1 MKWMQLQKF
10 LLLTNNFNNKK
21 IKLMSALNIAIAGFG
36 TIGSGVAH
44 VLEQHSKEPDATIN
58 LMGILESDT
67 KGKFARPWFEKRPEL
82 FYDNPDKL
90 LADSRVNVIVETI
103 GGSGFS
109 RELITKAL
117 KNGKHVVTANK
128 DLIAVHGAELMA
140 VARENGRHLL
150 FEAAVAGAIPVLR
163 LLKDYL
169 QVQDIQGIRAI
180 LNGTTNY
187 ILSEMECND
196 LSFETA
202 LSQAQELGFAEQ
214 DPTNDIKGIDARYK
228 LVILTYLITGQW
240 FAPEQI
246 NLEGIDHLELADFE
260 YAERMGRS
268 IKLIANLR
276 LSDQGIQVYVLPL
289 MIEKDDMLAKI
300 TGSTN
305 AVTLSGKYAD
315 DITLIGK
322 GAGSL
327 PTASAIVSDLNK
339 IQRHP
344 EPFPSPPPNKKLE
357 VESMDNIQFRHTL
370 RFEVRDQPGIF
381 GHYGSIF
388 ERHSINIYALEQL
401 PQYHRIGKEG
411 EETVIFTLTLQNCK
425 EGLVHKALKEI
436 NQADYMLKPV
446 VLLREIV

>member
-1 MKWMQLQKF
+1 MPV
-10 LLLTNNFNNKK
+10 
-21 IKLMSALNIAIAGFG
+21 LNVAIAGFG

-44 VLEQHSKEPDATIN
+44 VLAQHSEHPDAKLN
-58 LMGILESDT
+58 LAGILERDT
-67 KGKFARPWFEKRPEL
+67 QGKFVRSWFENNPEL
-82 FYDNPDKL
+82 FYESPEKL
-90 LADSRVNVIVETI
+90 LKDPEIDVIVETI
-103 GGSGFS
+103 GGDGFA

-117 KNGKHVVTANK
+117 QNGKHVITANK
-128 DLIAVHGAELMA
+128 DLIAVHGAELIE
-140 VARENGRHLL
+140 VAQENGRHLL

-187 ILSEMECND
+187 ILSEMESND
-196 LSFETA
+196 LSFEEA
-202 LSQAQELGFAEQ
+202 LSQAQDLGFAEQ

-246 NLEGIDHLELADFE
+246 ALEGIDHLELADFE
-260 YAERMGRS
+260 YAERMGRR

-276 LSDQGIQVYVLPL
+276 LSAQEGVQVYVLPL
-289 MIEKDDMLAKI
+289 MIEKNDILAKI

-305 AVTLSGKYAD
+305 AVTLTGKYAE

-339 IQRHP
+339 VQSHP
-344 EPFPSPPPNKKLE
+344 EPFPPPAASRKLAIK
-357 VESMDNIQFRHTL
+357 SMDEINFRHTL
-370 RFEVRDQPGIF
+370 RFEVRDHPGIF
-381 GHYGSIF
+381 GHYGKIF
-388 ERHSINIYALEQL
+388 ERLSINIYALEQL

-425 EGLVHKALKEI
+425 EGLVQKALEEI

>member
-1 MKWMQLQKF
+1 MPV
-10 LLLTNNFNNKK
+10 
-21 IKLMSALNIAIAGFG
+21 LNVAIAGFG

-44 VLEQHSKEPDATIN
+44 VLAQHSEHPDAKLN
-58 LMGILESDT
+58 LTGILERDIQ
-67 KGKFARPWFEKRPEL
+67 GKFVRSWFENNPEL
-82 FYDNPDKL
+82 FYKSPEKL
-90 LADSRVNVIVETI
+90 LEDPEVDVIVETI
-103 GGSGFS
+103 GGNGFA

-117 KNGKHVVTANK
+117 QNGKHVITANK
-128 DLIAVHGAELMA
+128 DLIAVQGAELIE
-140 VARENGRHLL
+140 VAQENGRHLL

-187 ILSEMECND
+187 ILSEMESND
-196 LSFETA
+196 LSFEEA
-202 LSQAQELGFAEQ
+202 LSQAQDLGFAEQ

-246 NLEGIDHLELADFE
+246 ALEGIDHLELADFE
-260 YAERMGRS
+260 YAERMGRR

-276 LSDQGIQVYVLPL
+276 LSAQEGVQVYVLPL
-289 MIEKDDMLAKI
+289 MIEKNDILAKI

-305 AVTLSGKYAD
+305 AVTLTGKYAE

-339 IQRHP
+339 VQSHP
-344 EPFPSPPPNKKLE
+344 EPFPPPAASRKLAIK
-357 VESMDNIQFRHTL
+357 SMDEINFRHTL
-370 RFEVRDQPGIF
+370 RFEVRDHPGIF
-381 GHYGSIF
+381 GHYGKIF
-388 ERHSINIYALEQL
+388 ERLSINIYALEQL

-425 EGLVHKALKEI
+425 EGLVQKALEEI

>member
-1 MKWMQLQKF
+1 
-10 LLLTNNFNNKK
+10 
-21 IKLMSALNIAIAGFG
+21 MSVLNVAIAGFG

-44 VLEQHSKEPDATIN
+44 VLAQHSEHPDAKIN
-58 LMGILESDT
+58 LAGILERDT
-67 KGKFARPWFEKRPEL
+67 QGKYVQSWFEKKPEL
-82 FYDNPDKL
+82 FYESPETL
-90 LADSRVNVIVETI
+90 LEDPEVDVIVETI
-103 GGSGFS
+103 GGSGFA

-117 KNGKHVVTANK
+117 QNGKHVITANK
-128 DLIAVHGAELMA
+128 DLIAVHGAELME
-140 VARENGRHLL
+140 VARKNGRHLL

-187 ILSEMECND
+187 ILSEMESND
-196 LSFETA
+196 LSFEQA
-202 LSQAQELGFAEQ
+202 LSQAQDLGFAEQ

-240 FAPEQI
+240 FTPEQI
-246 NLEGIDHLELADFE
+246 TLEGIDHLELADFE
-260 YAERMGRS
+260 YAERMGRR
-268 IKLIANLR
+268 IKLIATLR
-276 LSDQGIQVYVLPL
+276 LSAQGVQVYVLPL
-289 MIEKDDMLAKI
+289 MIEKDDILAKI
-300 TGSTN
+300 AGSTN
-305 AVTLSGKYAD
+305 AVTLTGKYAE

-327 PTASAIVSDLNK
+327 PTASAIVADLNK
-339 IQRHP
+339 VQSHP
-344 EPFPSPPPNKKLE
+344 EPFAPPPVSRELAI
-357 VESMDNIQFRHTL
+357 ESMDDISFRHTL
-370 RFEVRDQPGIF
+370 RFEVRDHPGIF
-381 GHYGSIF
+381 GHYGKIF
-388 ERHSINIYALEQL
+388 ERLSINIYALEQL

-425 EGLVHKALKEI
+425 EGLVQEALKEI

>member
-1 MKWMQLQKF
+1 MPV
-10 LLLTNNFNNKK
+10 
-21 IKLMSALNIAIAGFG
+21 LNVAIAGFG

-44 VLEQHSKEPDATIN
+44 VLAQHSEHPDAKLN
-58 LMGILESDT
+58 LAGILERDT
-67 KGKFARPWFEKRPEL
+67 QGKFVRSWFENNPEL
-82 FYDNPDKL
+82 FYESPEKL
-90 LADSRVNVIVETI
+90 LEDPEVDVIVETI
-103 GGSGFS
+103 GGNGFA

-117 KNGKHVVTANK
+117 QNGKHVITANK
-128 DLIAVHGAELMA
+128 DLIAVHGAELIE
-140 VARENGRHLL
+140 VAQENGRHLL

-187 ILSEMECND
+187 ILSEMESND
-196 LSFETA
+196 LSFEEA
-202 LSQAQELGFAEQ
+202 LSQAQDLGFAEQ

-246 NLEGIDHLELADFE
+246 ALEGIDHLELADFE
-260 YAERMGRS
+260 YAERMGRR

-276 LSDQGIQVYVLPL
+276 LSAQEGVQVYVLPL
-289 MIEKDDMLAKI
+289 MIEKNDILAKI
-300 TGSTN
+300 AGSTN
-305 AVTLSGKYAD
+305 AVTLTGKYAE

-339 IQRHP
+339 VQSHP
-344 EPFPSPPPNKKLE
+344 EPFPPPAASRKLAIK
-357 VESMDNIQFRHTL
+357 SMDEINFRHTL
-370 RFEVRDQPGIF
+370 RFEVRDHPGIF
-381 GHYGSIF
+381 GHYGKIF
-388 ERHSINIYALEQL
+388 ERLSINIYALEQL

-411 EETVIFTLTLQNCK
+411 EETVIFTLTLQNFK
-425 EGLVHKALKEI
+425 EGLVQKALEEI

>member
-1 MKWMQLQKF
+1 
-10 LLLTNNFNNKK
+10 
-21 IKLMSALNIAIAGFG
+21 MSALNIAIAGFG

-58 LMGILESDT
+58 LVGILESDT

-82 FYDNPDKL
+82 FYDNPEKL
-90 LADSRVNVIVETI
+90 LADSQVNVIVETI

-128 DLIAVHGAELMA
+128 DLIAVHGAELMT

-169 QVQDIQGIRAI
+169 QVQDIQSIRAI

-187 ILSEMECND
+187 ILSEMECNN

-276 LSDQGIQVYVLPL
+276 LSDQGVQVYVLPL
-289 MIEKDDMLAKI
+289 MIKKDDILAKI
-300 TGSTN
+300 SGSTN
-305 AVTLSGKYAD
+305 AVTFTGKYTE

-339 IQRHP
+339 VQSHP
-344 EPFPSPPPNKKLE
+344 EPFPQPTGSRKLE
-357 VESMDNIQFRHTL
+357 IESMDNIQFRHTL
-370 RFEVRDQPGIF
+370 RFEVRDHPGIF

-411 EETVIFTLTLQNCK
+411 EEIVIFTLTLQNCT
-425 EGLVHKALKEI
+425 EGLILKALEEI

>member
-1 MKWMQLQKF
+1 MPV
-10 LLLTNNFNNKK
+10 
-21 IKLMSALNIAIAGFG
+21 LNVAIAGFG

-44 VLEQHSKEPDATIN
+44 VLAQHSEHPDAKLN
-58 LMGILESDT
+58 LAGILERDT
-67 KGKFARPWFEKRPEL
+67 QGKFVRSWFENNPEL
-82 FYDNPDKL
+82 FYESPEKL
-90 LADSRVNVIVETI
+90 LEDPEVDVIVETI
-103 GGSGFS
+103 GGNGFA

-117 KNGKHVVTANK
+117 QNGKHVITANK
-128 DLIAVHGAELMA
+128 DLIAVHGAELIE
-140 VARENGRHLL
+140 VAQENGRHLL

-187 ILSEMECND
+187 ILSEMESND
-196 LSFETA
+196 LSFEEA
-202 LSQAQELGFAEQ
+202 LSQAQDLGFAEQ

-246 NLEGIDHLELADFE
+246 ALEGIDHLELADFE
-260 YAERMGRS
+260 YAERMGRR

-276 LSDQGIQVYVLPL
+276 LSAQEGVQVYVLPL
-289 MIEKDDMLAKI
+289 MIEKNDILAKI
-300 TGSTN
+300 AGSTN
-305 AVTLSGKYAD
+305 AVTLTGKYAE

-339 IQRHP
+339 VQSHP
-344 EPFPSPPPNKKLE
+344 EPFPPPAASRKL
-357 VESMDNIQFRHTL
+357 VIESMDEINFRHTL
-370 RFEVRDQPGIF
+370 RFEVRDHPGIF
-381 GHYGSIF
+381 GHYGKIF
-388 ERHSINIYALEQL
+388 ERLSINIYALEQL

-425 EGLVHKALKEI
+425 EGLVQKALEEI

>member
-1 MKWMQLQKF
+1 
-10 LLLTNNFNNKK
+10 
-21 IKLMSALNIAIAGFG
+21 MSALNIAIAGFG

-58 LMGILESDT
+58 LVGILESDT

-82 FYDNPDKL
+82 FYDNPEKL
-90 LADSRVNVIVETI
+90 LADSQVNVIVETI

-128 DLIAVHGAELMA
+128 DLIAVHGAELMT

-169 QVQDIQGIRAI
+169 QVQDIQSIRAI

-187 ILSEMECND
+187 ILSEMECNN

-240 FAPEQI
+240 FSPEQI

-276 LSDQGIQVYVLPL
+276 LSDQGVQVYVLPL
-289 MIEKDDMLAKI
+289 MIKKDDILAKI
-300 TGSTN
+300 SGSTN
-305 AVTLSGKYAD
+305 AVTFTGKYTE

-339 IQRHP
+339 VQSHP
-344 EPFPSPPPNKKLE
+344 EPFPQPTGSRKLE
-357 VESMDNIQFRHTL
+357 IESMDNIQFRHTL
-370 RFEVRDQPGIF
+370 RFEVRDHPGIF

-411 EETVIFTLTLQNCK
+411 EEIVIFTLTLQNCT
-425 EGLVHKALKEI
+425 EGLILKALEEI

>member
-1 MKWMQLQKF
+1 
-10 LLLTNNFNNKK
+10 
-21 IKLMSALNIAIAGFG
+21 MSALNIAIAGFG

-58 LMGILESDT
+58 LVGILESDT

-90 LADSRVNVIVETI
+90 LADSQVNVIVETI

-276 LSDQGIQVYVLPL
+276 LSDRGIQVYVLPL
-289 MIEKDDMLAKI
+289 MIKKDDILAKI
-300 TGSTN
+300 SGSTN
-305 AVTLSGKYAD
+305 AVTFTGKYTE

-339 IQRHP
+339 VQSHP
-344 EPFPSPPPNKKLE
+344 EPFPQPTGSRKLE
-357 VESMDNIQFRHTL
+357 IESMDNIQFRHTL

>member
-1 MKWMQLQKF
+1 
-10 LLLTNNFNNKK
+10 
-21 IKLMSALNIAIAGFG
+21 MSALNIAIAGFG

-58 LMGILESDT
+58 LVGILESDT

-90 LADSRVNVIVETI
+90 LADSQVNVIVETI

-109 RELITKAL
+109 RELIKKAL

-128 DLIAVHGAELMA
+128 DLIAVHGAELMT

-246 NLEGIDHLELADFE
+246 KLEGIDHLELADFE

-276 LSDQGIQVYVLPL
+276 LSDRGIQVYVLPL
-289 MIEKDDMLAKI
+289 MIKKDDILAKI
-300 TGSTN
+300 SGSTN
-305 AVTLSGKYAD
+305 AVTFTGKYTE

-339 IQRHP
+339 VQSHP
-344 EPFPSPPPNKKLE
+344 EPFPQPTGSRKLE
-357 VESMDNIQFRHTL
+357 IESMDNIQFRHTL

-436 NQADYMLKPV
+436 NQAGYMLKPV

>member
-1 MKWMQLQKF
+1 MPV
-10 LLLTNNFNNKK
+10 
-21 IKLMSALNIAIAGFG
+21 LNVAIAGFG

-44 VLEQHSKEPDATIN
+44 VLAQHSEHPDAKLN
-58 LMGILESDT
+58 LAGILESDT
-67 KGKFARPWFEKRPEL
+67 KGKFVRSWFENNPEL
-82 FYDNPDKL
+82 FYESQEKL
-90 LADSRVNVIVETI
+90 LEDPEVDVIVETI
-103 GGSGFS
+103 GGNGFA

-117 KNGKHVVTANK
+117 QNGKHVITANK
-128 DLIAVHGAELMA
+128 DLIAVHGAELIE
-140 VARENGRHLL
+140 VAQENGRHLL

-187 ILSEMECND
+187 ILSEMESND
-196 LSFETA
+196 LSFEEA
-202 LSQAQELGFAEQ
+202 LSQAQDLGFAEQ

-246 NLEGIDHLELADFE
+246 SLEGIDHLELADFE
-260 YAERMGRS
+260 YAERMGRR

-276 LSDQGIQVYVLPL
+276 LSAQEGVQVYVLPL
-289 MIEKDDMLAKI
+289 MIEKNDILAKI
-300 TGSTN
+300 AGSTN
-305 AVTLSGKYAD
+305 AVTLTGKYAE

-339 IQRHP
+339 VQSHP
-344 EPFPSPPPNKKLE
+344 EPFPPPAASRKLAIK
-357 VESMDNIQFRHTL
+357 SMDEINFRHTL
-370 RFEVRDQPGIF
+370 RFEVRDHPGIF
-381 GHYGSIF
+381 GHYGKIF
-388 ERHSINIYALEQL
+388 ERLSINIYALEQL

-411 EETVIFTLTLQNCK
+411 EEIVIFTLTLQNCK
-425 EGLVHKALKEI
+425 EGLVQKALEEI
-436 NQADYMLKPV
+436 NQADYMLKAV

>member
-1 MKWMQLQKF
+1 
-10 LLLTNNFNNKK
+10 
-21 IKLMSALNIAIAGFG
+21 MSALNIAIAGFG

-58 LMGILESDT
+58 LVGILESDT
-67 KGKFARPWFEKRPEL
+67 IGKFARPWFEKRPEL
-82 FYDNPDKL
+82 FYDNLEKL
-90 LADSRVNVIVETI
+90 LADSQVNVIVETI

-128 DLIAVHGAELMA
+128 DLIAVHGAELMT

-169 QVQDIQGIRAI
+169 QVQDIQSIRAI

-187 ILSEMECND
+187 ILSEMECNN

-276 LSDQGIQVYVLPL
+276 LSDQGVQVYVLPL
-289 MIEKDDMLAKI
+289 MIKKDDILAKI
-300 TGSTN
+300 SGSTN
-305 AVTLSGKYAD
+305 AVTFTGKYTE

-339 IQRHP
+339 VQSHP
-344 EPFPSPPPNKKLE
+344 EPFPQPTGSRKLE
-357 VESMDNIQFRHTL
+357 IESMDNIQFRHTL
-370 RFEVRDQPGIF
+370 RFEVRDHPGIF

-411 EETVIFTLTLQNCK
+411 EEIVIFTLTLQNCT
-425 EGLVHKALKEI
+425 EGLILKALEEI

>member
-1 MKWMQLQKF
+1 
-10 LLLTNNFNNKK
+10 
-21 IKLMSALNIAIAGFG
+21 MSALNIAIAGFG

-58 LMGILESDT
+58 LVGILESDT
-67 KGKFARPWFEKRPEL
+67 IGKFARPWFEKRPEL
-82 FYDNPDKL
+82 FYDNLEKL
-90 LADSRVNVIVETI
+90 LADSQVNVIVETI

-169 QVQDIQGIRAI
+169 QVQDIQSIRAI

-187 ILSEMECND
+187 ILSEMECNN

-276 LSDQGIQVYVLPL
+276 LSNQGVQVYVLPL
-289 MIEKDDMLAKI
+289 MIKKDDILAKI
-300 TGSTN
+300 SGSTN
-305 AVTLSGKYAD
+305 AVTFTGKYTE

-339 IQRHP
+339 VQSHP
-344 EPFPSPPPNKKLE
+344 EPFPQPIGSRKLE
-357 VESMDNIQFRHTL
+357 IESMDNIQFRHTL
-370 RFEVRDQPGIF
+370 RFEVRDHPGIF

-411 EETVIFTLTLQNCK
+411 EEIVIFTLTLQNCT
-425 EGLVHKALKEI
+425 EGLILKALEEI
-436 NQADYMLKPV
+436 NKADYMLKPV

>member
-1 MKWMQLQKF
+1 
-10 LLLTNNFNNKK
+10 
-21 IKLMSALNIAIAGFG
+21 MSALNIAIAGFG

-58 LMGILESDT
+58 LVGILESDT

-82 FYDNPDKL
+82 FYDNPEKL
-90 LADSRVNVIVETI
+90 LADSQVNVIVETI

-117 KNGKHVVTANK
+117 KSGKHVVTANK

-169 QVQDIQGIRAI
+169 QVQDIQSIRAI

-187 ILSEMECND
+187 ILSEMECNN

-276 LSDQGIQVYVLPL
+276 LSDQGVQVYVLPL
-289 MIEKDDMLAKI
+289 MIKKDDILAKI
-300 TGSTN
+300 SGSTN
-305 AVTLSGKYAD
+305 AVTFTGKYTE

-339 IQRHP
+339 VQSHP
-344 EPFPSPPPNKKLE
+344 EPFPQPIGSRKLE
-357 VESMDNIQFRHTL
+357 IESMDNIQFRHTL
-370 RFEVRDQPGIF
+370 RFEVRDHPGIF

-411 EETVIFTLTLQNCK
+411 EEIVIFTLTLQNCT
-425 EGLVHKALKEI
+425 EGLILKALEEI

>member
-1 MKWMQLQKF
+1 
-10 LLLTNNFNNKK
+10 
-21 IKLMSALNIAIAGFG
+21 MSALNIAIAGFG

-58 LMGILESDT
+58 LVGILESDT

-90 LADSRVNVIVETI
+90 LADSQVNVIVETI

-169 QVQDIQGIRAI
+169 QVQDIQSIRAI

-246 NLEGIDHLELADFE
+246 KLEGIDHLELADFE

-276 LSDQGIQVYVLPL
+276 LSDQGVQVYVLPL
-289 MIEKDDMLAKI
+289 MIKKDDILAKI
-300 TGSTN
+300 SGSTN
-305 AVTLSGKYAD
+305 AVTFTGKYTE

-339 IQRHP
+339 VQSHP
-344 EPFPSPPPNKKLE
+344 EPFPQPTGSRKLE
-357 VESMDNIQFRHTL
+357 IESMDNIQFRHTL

-436 NQADYMLKPV
+436 NQAGYMLKPV

>member
-1 MKWMQLQKF
+1 MPV
-10 LLLTNNFNNKK
+10 
-21 IKLMSALNIAIAGFG
+21 LNVAIAGFG

-44 VLEQHSKEPDATIN
+44 VLAQHSEHPDAKLN
-58 LMGILESDT
+58 LAGILERDT
-67 KGKFARPWFEKRPEL
+67 QGKFVRSWFENNPEL
-82 FYDNPDKL
+82 FYESPEKL
-90 LADSRVNVIVETI
+90 LEDPEVDVIVETI
-103 GGSGFS
+103 GGNGFA

-117 KNGKHVVTANK
+117 QNGKHVITANK
-128 DLIAVHGAELMA
+128 DLIAVNGAELIE
-140 VARENGRHLL
+140 VAQENGRHLL

-187 ILSEMECND
+187 ILSEMESND
-196 LSFETA
+196 LSFEEA
-202 LSQAQELGFAEQ
+202 LSQAQDLGFAEQ

-246 NLEGIDHLELADFE
+246 ALEGIDHLELADFE
-260 YAERMGRS
+260 YAERMGRR

-276 LSDQGIQVYVLPL
+276 LSAQEGVQVYVLPL
-289 MIEKDDMLAKI
+289 MIEKNDILAKI
-300 TGSTN
+300 AGSTN
-305 AVTLSGKYAD
+305 AVTLTGKYAE

-339 IQRHP
+339 VQSHP
-344 EPFPSPPPNKKLE
+344 EPFPPPAASRKLAIK
-357 VESMDNIQFRHTL
+357 SMDEINFRHTL
-370 RFEVRDQPGIF
+370 RFEVRDHPGIF
-381 GHYGSIF
+381 GHYGKIF
-388 ERHSINIYALEQL
+388 ERLSINIYALEQL

-425 EGLVHKALKEI
+425 EGLVQKALEEI

>member
-1 MKWMQLQKF
+1 
-10 LLLTNNFNNKK
+10 
-21 IKLMSALNIAIAGFG
+21 MSALNIAIAGFG

-90 LADSRVNVIVETI
+90 LADSQVNVIVETI

-109 RELITKAL
+109 HELITKAL

-128 DLIAVHGAELMA
+128 DLIAVHGAELME

-202 LSQAQELGFAEQ
+202 LSQAQKLGFAEQ

-276 LSDQGIQVYVLPL
+276 LSDQGVQVYVLPL
-289 MIEKDDMLAKI
+289 MIKKDDILAKI
-300 TGSTN
+300 SGSTN
-305 AVTLSGKYAD
+305 AVTFTGKYTE

-339 IQRHP
+339 VQSHP
-344 EPFPSPPPNKKLE
+344 EPFPQPTGSRKLE
-357 VESMDNIQFRHTL
+357 IESMDNIQFRHTL
-370 RFEVRDQPGIF
+370 RFEVRDHPGIF

-411 EETVIFTLTLQNCK
+411 EEIVIFTLTLQNCT
-425 EGLVHKALKEI
+425 EGLILKALEEI

>member
-1 MKWMQLQKF
+1 
-10 LLLTNNFNNKK
+10 
-21 IKLMSALNIAIAGFG
+21 MSVLNVAIAGFG

-44 VLEQHSKEPDATIN
+44 VLAQHSEHPDAKIK
-58 LMGILESDT
+58 LAGILERDT
-67 KGKFARPWFEKRPEL
+67 QGKYVQSWFEKNPEL
-82 FYDNPDKL
+82 FYESPEQL
-90 LADSRVNVIVETI
+90 LEDPEVDVIVETI
-103 GGSGFS
+103 GGSGFA
-109 RELITKAL
+109 RELIIKAL
-117 KNGKHVVTANK
+117 QNGKHVITANK
-128 DLIAVHGAELMA
+128 DLIAVHGAELME
-140 VARENGRHLL
+140 VARKNGRHLL

-187 ILSEMECND
+187 ILSEMESND
-196 LSFETA
+196 LSFEQA
-202 LSQAQELGFAEQ
+202 LSQAQDLGFAEQ

-228 LVILTYLITGQW
+228 LVILTYLITGKW
-240 FAPEQI
+240 FTPEQI
-246 NLEGIDHLELADFE
+246 TLEGIDHLELADFE
-260 YAERMGRS
+260 YAERMGRR

-276 LSDQGIQVYVLPL
+276 LSAQGVQVYVLPL

-300 TGSTN
+300 AGSTN
-305 AVTLSGKYAD
+305 AVTLTGKYAE

-339 IQRHP
+339 VQSHP
-344 EPFPSPPPNKKLE
+344 EPFPPPPASRELAIE
-357 VESMDNIQFRHTL
+357 TMDEISFRHTL
-370 RFEVRDQPGIF
+370 RFEVRDHPGIF
-381 GHYGSIF
+381 GHYGKIF
-388 ERHSINIYALEQL
+388 ERLSINIYALEQL

-425 EGLVHKALKEI
+425 EGLVQEALKEI

>member
-1 MKWMQLQKF
+1 MPV
-10 LLLTNNFNNKK
+10 
-21 IKLMSALNIAIAGFG
+21 LNVAIAGFG

-44 VLEQHSKEPDATIN
+44 VLAQHSEHPDAKLN
-58 LMGILESDT
+58 LAGILESDT
-67 KGKFARPWFEKRPEL
+67 KGKFVRSWFENNPEL
-82 FYDNPDKL
+82 FYESQEKL
-90 LADSRVNVIVETI
+90 LEDPEVDVIVETI
-103 GGSGFS
+103 GGNGFA

-117 KNGKHVVTANK
+117 QNGKHVITANK
-128 DLIAVHGAELMA
+128 DLIAVHGAELIE
-140 VARENGRHLL
+140 VAQENGRHLL

-187 ILSEMECND
+187 ILSEMESND
-196 LSFETA
+196 LSFEEA
-202 LSQAQELGFAEQ
+202 LSQAQDLGFAEQ

-240 FAPEQI
+240 FVPEQI
-246 NLEGIDHLELADFE
+246 ALEGIDHLELADFE
-260 YAERMGRS
+260 YAERMGRR

-276 LSDQGIQVYVLPL
+276 LSAQEGVQVYVLPL
-289 MIEKDDMLAKI
+289 MIEKNDILAKI
-300 TGSTN
+300 AGSTN
-305 AVTLSGKYAD
+305 AVTLTGKYAE

-339 IQRHP
+339 VQSHP
-344 EPFPSPPPNKKLE
+344 EPFPPPAASRKLAIK
-357 VESMDNIQFRHTL
+357 SMDEINFRHTL
-370 RFEVRDQPGIF
+370 RFEVRDHPGIF
-381 GHYGSIF
+381 GHYGKIF
-388 ERHSINIYALEQL
+388 ERLSINIYALEQL

-425 EGLVHKALKEI
+425 EGLVQKALEEI

>member
-1 MKWMQLQKF
+1 
-10 LLLTNNFNNKK
+10 
-21 IKLMSALNIAIAGFG
+21 MSALKIAIAGLG

-58 LMGILESDT
+58 LVGILESDT

-82 FYDNPDKL
+82 FYDNPEKL
-90 LADSRVNVIVETI
+90 LADSQVNVIVETI

-128 DLIAVHGAELMA
+128 DLIAVHGAELME

-187 ILSEMECND
+187 ILSEMECNN

-276 LSDQGIQVYVLPL
+276 LSDQGVQVYVLPL
-289 MIEKDDMLAKI
+289 MIKKDDILAKI
-300 TGSTN
+300 SGSTN
-305 AVTLSGKYAD
+305 AVTFTGKYTE

-339 IQRHP
+339 VQSHP
-344 EPFPSPPPNKKLE
+344 EPFPQPTGSRKLE
-357 VESMDNIQFRHTL
+357 IESMDNIQFRHTL
-370 RFEVRDQPGIF
+370 RFEVRDHPGIF

-411 EETVIFTLTLQNCK
+411 EEIVIFTLTLQNCT
-425 EGLVHKALKEI
+425 EGLILKALEEI

>member
-1 MKWMQLQKF
+1 
-10 LLLTNNFNNKK
+10 
-21 IKLMSALNIAIAGFG
+21 MSVLNVAIAGFG

-44 VLEQHSKEPDATIN
+44 VLAQHSEHPDAKIN
-58 LMGILESDT
+58 LAGILERDT
-67 KGKFARPWFEKRPEL
+67 QGKYVQSWFEKNPEL
-82 FYDNPDKL
+82 FYESPEQL
-90 LADSRVNVIVETI
+90 LEDPEVDVIVETI
-103 GGSGFS
+103 GGSGFA

-117 KNGKHVVTANK
+117 QNGKHVITANK
-128 DLIAVHGAELMA
+128 DLIAVHGAELME
-140 VARENGRHLL
+140 VARKNGRHLL

-187 ILSEMECND
+187 ILSEMESND
-196 LSFETA
+196 LSFEQA
-202 LSQAQELGFAEQ
+202 LSQAQDLGFAEQ

-240 FAPEQI
+240 FTPEQI
-246 NLEGIDHLELADFE
+246 TLEGIDHLELADFE
-260 YAERMGRS
+260 YAERMGRR
-268 IKLIANLR
+268 IKLIATLR
-276 LSDQGIQVYVLPL
+276 LSAQGVQVYVLPL
-289 MIEKDDMLAKI
+289 MIEKDDILAKI
-300 TGSTN
+300 AGSTN
-305 AVTLSGKYAD
+305 AVTLTGKYAE

-327 PTASAIVSDLNK
+327 PTASAIVADLNK
-339 IQRHP
+339 VQSHP
-344 EPFPSPPPNKKLE
+344 EPFAPPPVSRELAI
-357 VESMDNIQFRHTL
+357 ESMNDISFRHTL
-370 RFEVRDQPGIF
+370 RFEVRDHPGIF
-381 GHYGSIF
+381 GHYGKIF
-388 ERHSINIYALEQL
+388 ERLSINIYALEQL

-425 EGLVHKALKEI
+425 EGLVQEALKEI

>member
-1 MKWMQLQKF
+1 
-10 LLLTNNFNNKK
+10 
-21 IKLMSALNIAIAGFG
+21 MSALNIAIAGFG

-58 LMGILESDT
+58 LVGILESDT
-67 KGKFARPWFEKRPEL
+67 IGKFARPWFEKRPEL
-82 FYDNPDKL
+82 FYDNLEKL
-90 LADSRVNVIVETI
+90 LADSQVNVIVETI

-169 QVQDIQGIRAI
+169 QVQDIQSIRAI

-187 ILSEMECND
+187 ILSEMECNN

-276 LSDQGIQVYVLPL
+276 LSDQGVQVYVLPL
-289 MIEKDDMLAKI
+289 MIKKDDILAKI
-300 TGSTN
+300 SGSTN
-305 AVTLSGKYAD
+305 AVTFTGKYTE

-339 IQRHP
+339 VQSHP
-344 EPFPSPPPNKKLE
+344 EPFPQPIGSRKLE
-357 VESMDNIQFRHTL
+357 IESMDNIQFRHTL
-370 RFEVRDQPGIF
+370 RFEVRDHPGIF

-411 EETVIFTLTLQNCK
+411 EEIVIFTLTLQNCT
-425 EGLVHKALKEI
+425 EGLILKALEEI
-436 NQADYMLKPV
+436 NKADYMLKPV

>member
-1 MKWMQLQKF
+1 MPV
-10 LLLTNNFNNKK
+10 
-21 IKLMSALNIAIAGFG
+21 LNVAIAGFG

-44 VLEQHSKEPDATIN
+44 VLAQHSEHPDAKLN
-58 LMGILESDT
+58 LAGILESDT
-67 KGKFARPWFEKRPEL
+67 KGKFVRSWFENNPEL
-82 FYDNPDKL
+82 FYESQEKL
-90 LADSRVNVIVETI
+90 LEDPEVDVIVETI
-103 GGSGFS
+103 GGNGFA

-117 KNGKHVVTANK
+117 QNGKHVITANK
-128 DLIAVHGAELMA
+128 DLIAVHGAELIE
-140 VARENGRHLL
+140 VAQENGRHLL

-187 ILSEMECND
+187 ILSEMESND
-196 LSFETA
+196 LSFEEA
-202 LSQAQELGFAEQ
+202 LSQAQDLGFAEQ

-246 NLEGIDHLELADFE
+246 ALEGIDHLELADFE
-260 YAERMGRS
+260 YAERMGRR

-276 LSDQGIQVYVLPL
+276 LSAQEGVQVYVLPL
-289 MIEKDDMLAKI
+289 MIEKNDILAKI
-300 TGSTN
+300 AGSTN
-305 AVTLSGKYAD
+305 AVTLTGKYAE

-339 IQRHP
+339 VQSHP
-344 EPFPSPPPNKKLE
+344 EPFPPPAASRKLAIK
-357 VESMDNIQFRHTL
+357 SMDEINFRHTL
-370 RFEVRDQPGIF
+370 RFEVRDHPGIF
-381 GHYGSIF
+381 GHYGKIF
-388 ERHSINIYALEQL
+388 ERLSINIYALEQL

-425 EGLVHKALKEI
+425 EGLVQKALEEI

>member
-1 MKWMQLQKF
+1 MPV
-10 LLLTNNFNNKK
+10 
-21 IKLMSALNIAIAGFG
+21 LNVAIAGFG

-44 VLEQHSKEPDATIN
+44 VLAQHSEHPDAKLN
-58 LMGILESDT
+58 LAGILERDT
-67 KGKFARPWFEKRPEL
+67 QGKFVRSWFENNPEL
-82 FYDNPDKL
+82 FYESPEKL
-90 LADSRVNVIVETI
+90 LEDPEVDVIVETI
-103 GGSGFS
+103 GGNGFA

-117 KNGKHVVTANK
+117 QNGKHVITANK
-128 DLIAVHGAELMA
+128 DLIAVHGAELIE
-140 VARENGRHLL
+140 VAQENGRHLL

-187 ILSEMECND
+187 ILSEMESND
-196 LSFETA
+196 LSFEEA
-202 LSQAQELGFAEQ
+202 LSQAQDLGFAEQ

-246 NLEGIDHLELADFE
+246 ALEGIDHLELADFE
-260 YAERMGRS
+260 YAERMGRR

-276 LSDQGIQVYVLPL
+276 LSAQEGVQVYVLPL
-289 MIEKDDMLAKI
+289 MIEKNDILAKI
-300 TGSTN
+300 AGSTN
-305 AVTLSGKYAD
+305 AVTLTGKYAE

-339 IQRHP
+339 VQSHP
-344 EPFPSPPPNKKLE
+344 EPFPPPAASSKLAIK
-357 VESMDNIQFRHTL
+357 SMDEINFRHTL
-370 RFEVRDQPGIF
+370 RFEVRDHPGIF
-381 GHYGSIF
+381 GHYGKIF
-388 ERHSINIYALEQL
+388 ERLSINIYALEQL

-425 EGLVHKALKEI
+425 EGLVQKALEEI

>member
-1 MKWMQLQKF
+1 
-10 LLLTNNFNNKK
+10 
-21 IKLMSALNIAIAGFG
+21 MSALNIAIAGFG

-58 LMGILESDT
+58 LVGILESDT

-90 LADSRVNVIVETI
+90 LADSQVNVIVETI

-246 NLEGIDHLELADFE
+246 KLEGIDHLELADFE

-289 MIEKDDMLAKI
+289 MIEKDDILAKI
-300 TGSTN
+300 SGSTN
-305 AVTLSGKYAD
+305 AVTFTGKYTE

-339 IQRHP
+339 VQSHP
-344 EPFPSPPPNKKLE
+344 EPFPQPTGSRKLE
-357 VESMDNIQFRHTL
+357 IESMDNIQFRHTL

-436 NQADYMLKPV
+436 NQAGYMLKPV

>member
-1 MKWMQLQKF
+1 
-10 LLLTNNFNNKK
+10 
-21 IKLMSALNIAIAGFG
+21 MSVLNVAIAGFG

-44 VLEQHSKEPDATIN
+44 VLAQHSEHPDAKIN
-58 LMGILESDT
+58 LAGILERDT
-67 KGKFARPWFEKRPEL
+67 QGKYVQSWFEKNPEL
-82 FYDNPDKL
+82 FYESPEQL
-90 LADSRVNVIVETI
+90 LEDPEVDVIVETI
-103 GGSGFS
+103 GGSGFA

-117 KNGKHVVTANK
+117 QNGKHVITANK
-128 DLIAVHGAELMA
+128 DLIAVHGAELME
-140 VARENGRHLL
+140 VARKNGRHLL

-187 ILSEMECND
+187 ILSEMESND
-196 LSFETA
+196 LSFEQA
-202 LSQAQELGFAEQ
+202 LSQAQDLGFAEQ

-240 FAPEQI
+240 FTPEQI
-246 NLEGIDHLELADFE
+246 TLEGIDHLELADFE
-260 YAERMGRS
+260 YAERMGRR
-268 IKLIANLR
+268 IKLIATLR
-276 LSDQGIQVYVLPL
+276 LSAQGVQVYVLPL
-289 MIEKDDMLAKI
+289 MIEKDDILAKI
-300 TGSTN
+300 AGSTN
-305 AVTLSGKYAD
+305 AVTLTGKYAE

-327 PTASAIVSDLNK
+327 PTASAIVADLNK
-339 IQRHP
+339 VQSHP
-344 EPFPSPPPNKKLE
+344 EPFAPPPVSRELAI
-357 VESMDNIQFRHTL
+357 ESMNEISFRHTL
-370 RFEVRDQPGIF
+370 RFEVRDHPGIF
-381 GHYGSIF
+381 GHYGKIF
-388 ERHSINIYALEQL
+388 ERLSINIYALEQL

-425 EGLVHKALKEI
+425 EGLVQEALKEI

>member
-1 MKWMQLQKF
+1 
-10 LLLTNNFNNKK
+10 
-21 IKLMSALNIAIAGFG
+21 
-36 TIGSGVAH
+36 
-44 VLEQHSKEPDATIN
+44 
-58 LMGILESDT
+58 MGILESDT

-90 LADSRVNVIVETI
+90 LADSQVNVIVETI

-109 RELITKAL
+109 HELITKAL

-169 QVQDIQGIRAI
+169 QVQDIQSIRAI

-187 ILSEMECND
+187 ILSEMECNN

-276 LSDQGIQVYVLPL
+276 LSDQGVQVYVLPL
-289 MIEKDDMLAKI
+289 MIKKDDILAKI
-300 TGSTN
+300 SGSTN
-305 AVTLSGKYAD
+305 AVTFTGKYTE

-339 IQRHP
+339 VQSHP
-344 EPFPSPPPNKKLE
+344 EPFPQPTGSRKLE
-357 VESMDNIQFRHTL
+357 IESMDNIQFRHTL
-370 RFEVRDQPGIF
+370 RFEVRDHPGIF

-411 EETVIFTLTLQNCK
+411 EEIVIFTLTLQNCT
-425 EGLVHKALKEI
+425 EGLILKALEEI